1 MSTSQAIKMNKSEI
15 VLKIIWCRNM
25 LYLLCLLVG
34 HFTFFGFFFFPSGF
48 TSIASLLMRLYT
60 IMYK

>member
-34 HFTFFGFFFFPSGF
+34 HFTFFGFFFFPKWF
-48 TSIASLLMRLYT
+48 YLHCITAYASIYNNV
-60 IMYK
+60 